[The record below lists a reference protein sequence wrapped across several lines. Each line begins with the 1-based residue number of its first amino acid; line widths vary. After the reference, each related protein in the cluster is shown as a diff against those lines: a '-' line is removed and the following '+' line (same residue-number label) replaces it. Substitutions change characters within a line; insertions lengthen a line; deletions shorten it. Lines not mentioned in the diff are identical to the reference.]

1 MAMSLAMAEMVTR
14 LAGLGVGRV
23 RLLRPG
29 ARTPAR
35 RRAVRKV
42 CSGCERQ
49 RALFRRHG
57 VVTWDRYHTLCL
69 RCLRSK
75 AWR

>member
-1 MAMSLAMAEMVTR
+1 MAMSLAMAGMVTR

-23 RLLRPG
+23 RARSG
-29 ARTPAR
+29 ERTPAR
-35 RRAVRKV
+35 RRAVRRV

-69 RCLRSK
+69 RCFRALRVK
-75 AWR
+75 